1 MTQEIIELIQ
11 AEIDGQN
18 TPEASQRLT
27 ELCQSDESVRHEFAA
42 AKAVGHAL
50 DHLSDARLPDGFAGR
65 VMASLPENPSWARHR
80 APARPAHSRSI
91 LRLPSRPLINLA
103 YGLVVGVFVTVATMS
118 VLDAE
123 PVSIEG
129 ASGTMLADDGD
140 VVTRETVSLGTTG
153 EVSIE
158 TTAEEDII
166 SVRIEGVLPEGTVP
180 SIVFQTVDG
189 ERVSVPLIR
198 P

>member
-27 ELCQSDESVRHEFAA
+27 ELCQTDETVRQEFNSAQ
-42 AKAVGHAL
+42 AVGRAL

-80 APARPAHSRSI
+80 APARPARSRSM

-118 VLDAE
+118 VLDTE
-123 PVSIEG
+123 PVAIEG
-129 ASGTMLADDGD
+129 ASGTMLAEDGHD
-140 VVTRETVSLGTTG
+140 VVRDIVPLGTSD
-153 EVSIE
+153 EVRIE
-158 TTAEEDII
+158 TTTGSDII
-166 SVRIEGVLPEGTVP
+166 SVRIEGVIPDGTIP
-180 SIVFQTVDG
+180 SIVFQTADG